1 VPLGGYFL
9 NGIPFHPASSIPF
22 MSMLDYIANVSLSG
36 YLVLYSL
43 FFLYAAP
50 SAQASHI
57 RDGVFLLLSNL
68 LGFIHKAFLLLY
80 NKNDSFSIDTSSY
93 KKFLI
98 NSSSS
103 TTVHND
109 SLLDTAL
116 HTTTVTGTTTCN
128 PTMAPQTWVDLHQI
142 YFRFGEHY
150 NPTYDK
156 LHRALDMAYSTTIPD
171 IDPRMEAPKVL
182 STVTQF
188 KLSVMP

>member
-1 VPLGGYFL
+1 MDFDHLVSVPLGGYFL
-9 NGIPFHPASSIPF
+9 DDIPFHPASSIPF

-116 HTTTVTGTTTCN
+116 YTTTVTGTTTGD
-128 PTMAPQTWVDLHQI
+128 PTTAPQIWVDLHQI
-142 YFRFGEHY
+142 YFD
-150 NPTYDK
+150 P
-156 LHRALDMAYSTTIPD
+156 ASTTILLMISFIELWTWPTPLPFQ
-171 IDPRMEAPKVL
+171 ILTLGWKHPKCF
-182 STVTQF
+182 QQ
-188 KLSVMP
+188 